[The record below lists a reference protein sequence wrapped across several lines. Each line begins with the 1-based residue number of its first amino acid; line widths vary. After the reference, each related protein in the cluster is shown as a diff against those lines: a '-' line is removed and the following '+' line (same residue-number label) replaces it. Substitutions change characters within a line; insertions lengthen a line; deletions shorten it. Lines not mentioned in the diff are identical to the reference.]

1 LLGAWLTAV
10 LLSAAGARA
19 DEPSKGSDPTPV
31 PLTRKDMKQALEN
44 SKQVTPRLPIP
55 PVTEEEKARAA
66 EAAKAREGAEGK
78 TGRGSGLGSGIVNN
92 GRMRNFYLS
101 DYNVRPSGGDGRA
114 RPGGGLGVGF
124 SRENEPGQSLGYP
137 FQTQLFWIA
146 SRANN
151 CTYCMGHQ
159 EAKLASAGLSDD
171 EIAALD
177 GEWLE
182 LDPAKRAAF
191 AFTKKLTHEP
201 HAITDADIAAL
212 REHYNDNQMTEIIL
226 AVGNFNAM
234 NRWTGPLRITQ
245 EDRHEFLKP
254 TSAKYA
260 SVISRVAPIAE
271 NATGSG
277 FVAPGPK
284 RRAPLESRAA
294 VEEAIEAAKHRTPRL
309 VLADASATKALL
321 NGSAGDNPPQ
331 WMRFLAVFPRSGAW
345 RITTHIAAQEKG
357 TLDARTKAIIAWVAA
372 RNDRAWYALDQARR
386 SLRTL
391 GFSDDQIFALDQPE
405 SLESAADREV
415 VKFATKITVNPALA
429 DDDDF
434 ARLRKLFDDKK
445 VAEIVY
451 QITEAAFFDRVTE
464 AAGLAVEP

>member
-1 LLGAWLTAV
+1 
-10 LLSAAGARA
+10 
-19 DEPSKGSDPTPV
+19 
-31 PLTRKDMKQALEN
+31 MKQALEN
-44 SKQVTPRLPIP
+44 SKRVTPRLPLP

-66 EAAKAREGAEGK
+66 EAAKARASGEVK
-78 TGRGSGLGSGIVNN
+78 SGRGSGLGAGIVNN
-92 GRMRNFYLS
+92 GRMRSFYLS
-101 DYNVRPSGGDGRA
+101 DYNTRPAGAAGTG

-124 SRENEPGQSLGYP
+124 SRESEPGRSLDYA
-137 FQTQLFWIA
+137 FQTQLFWIV

-171 EIAALD
+171 QIAALD
-177 GEWLE
+177 GDWIE

-201 HAITDADIAAL
+201 HAINDADIAAL
-212 REHYNDNQMTEIIL
+212 REHYNDNQITEIIL

-245 EDRHEFLKP
+245 EERHEFLKP

-260 SVISRVAPIAE
+260 SVVSRVAPIPSA
-271 NATGSG
+271 ATGAG
-277 FVAPGPK
+277 QVAPAPK
-284 RRAPLESRAA
+284 RRGALESRAA
-294 VEEAIEAAKHRTPRL
+294 VEEAIEAARKRTPRL
-309 VLADASATKALL
+309 ALADESATKALL
-321 NGSAGDNPPQ
+321 NGSAGDTPPQ
-331 WMRFLAVFPRSGAW
+331 WMRLLAVFPRSGAG
-345 RITTHIAAQEKG
+345 RIAAHIAAEEKG

-372 RNDRAWYALDQARR
+372 RNDRAWYALDLARKR
-386 SLRTL
+386 LRAL
-391 GFSDDQIFALDQPE
+391 GFSDDQIFALDDPE
-405 SLESAADREV
+405 SLDSPADREV
-415 VKFATKITVNPALA
+415 VKFARKITVDPALA

-464 AAGLAVEP
+464 AAGLTVEP